1 MVRGRISGRGL
12 LRPRSGLTLIELV
25 LVLSLLAILSASML
39 LRVPPATGR
48 STAALQAQQLADDL
62 RHARGLALSGGRG
75 LQFVFMANGYR
86 VCLAGT
92 DCSHSAGAL
101 REPGHPG
108 GRFEVELKHDLAFS
122 PLPILQFDT
131 LGQPQ
136 TALPLQIEL
145 QLADTALVR
154 VTVAPVTAAVT
165 VEVLQ

>member
-1 MVRGRISGRGL
+1 MARGRTSGRRR

-25 LVLSLLAILSASML
+25 LVLSLLAILSTSML
-39 LRVPPATGR
+39 IRVPPAAGR

-92 DCSHSAGAL
+92 DCSNMAGAL
-101 REPGHPG
+101 HEPGHPG
-108 GRFEVELKHDLAFS
+108 GRFEVELKHDLVFARS
-122 PLPILQFDT
+122 LTLQFDT

-136 TALPLQIEL
+136 IELPLQIEL
-145 QLADTALVR
+145 LLAGTALIR

-165 VEVLQ
+165 VDVLQ